1 MKVLSAM
8 QSSGT
13 LHLGNYLGS
22 MLPNCEYQDTAE
34 QTFYFIV
41 DLHALTTLHDA
52 DLLRKYRQ
60 DAARDYLA
68 AGFDPEKAIIFFQSY
83 VPQHTE
89 LQWILSTLT
98 PMGLL
103 ERSVSYKDKV
113 QKGLDTNAGLFM
125 YPVLMA
131 ADILLYD
138 VDRIPVGK
146 DQKQHV
152 EMARDIAQKF
162 NNAFGETF
170 VLPEPEVRE
179 NVAVVPGTDGQK
191 MSKSYGN
198 TIPLFGDEKAIQ
210 KAIMGVVTDS
220 KDKDDPKDPDS
231 CVIYQIHKLLLPE
244 GEASSLADE
253 YKNGLPYGD
262 AKKKLF
268 ETYMDYFGEMRKKH
282 ESLKEA
288 YLSDVLEEGAKK
300 AREVAGPKMEVVKKA
315 VGLL

>member
-8 QSSGT
+8 QPSGT
-13 LHLGNYLGS
+13 LHLGNFFGS
-22 MLPNCEYQDTAE
+22 MLPNREYQESADQAL
-34 QTFYFIV
+34 FFIV
-41 DLHALTTLHDA
+41 DLHALTTVHNPEV
-52 DLLRKYRQ
+52 LRKARQ
-60 DAARDYLA
+60 DATRDYLA
-68 AGFDPEKAIIFFQSY
+68 AGFDPDKAIIFFQSY
-83 VPQHTE
+83 VPEHAE

-103 ERSVSYKDKV
+103 ERSVSFKDKV
-113 QKGLDTNAGLFM
+113 QKGLESNAGLFM

-138 VDRIPVGK
+138 ADKVPVGK

-162 NNAFGETF
+162 NNAYGETF

-179 NVAVVPGTDGQK
+179 DVAVVPGTDGQK

-210 KAIMGVVTDS
+210 KAIMGTVTDS

-231 CVIYQIHKLLLPE
+231 CVIYQIHKLLLEE
-244 GEASSLADE
+244 GDAASLADE
-253 YKNGLPYGD
+253 YRNGLPYGD

-268 ETYMDYFGEMRKKH
+268 EAYMDYFGEMRKKH
-282 ESLKEA
+282 ESLTDSH
-288 YLSDVLEEGAKK
+288 LSEVLEEGAKK
-300 AREVAGPKMEVVKKA
+300 ARAIATPKMEAVKRA

>member
-1 MKVLSAM
+1 M
-8 QSSGT
+8 QPSGT
-13 LHLGNYLGS
+13 LHLGNFFGS
-22 MLPNCEYQDTAE
+22 MLPNRGYQDSAE
-34 QTFYFIV
+34 QALFFIV
-41 DLHALTTLHDA
+41 DLHAMTTVHDGN
-52 DLLRKYRQ
+52 LLRQLRQ
-60 DAARDYLA
+60 DAARDYIA
-68 AGFDPEKAIIFFQSY
+68 AGFDPDKAIIFFQSY
-83 VPQHTE
+83 VPEHAE
-89 LQWILSTLT
+89 LSWILSTLT

-113 QKGLDTNAGLFM
+113 QKGIDTNAGLFT

-138 VDRIPVGK
+138 ADTVPVGK

-170 VLPEPEVRE
+170 VLPEPEVRAE
-179 NVAVVPGTDGQK
+179 VAVVPGTDGQK
-191 MSKSYGN
+191 MSKSYNN

-210 KAIMGVVTDS
+210 KAIMGTVTDS
-220 KDKDDPKDPDS
+220 KEKDDPKDPDS
-231 CVIYQIHKLLLPE
+231 CVIYQIHKLLLDE
-244 GEASSLADE
+244 SAASALADE

-268 ETYMDYFGEMRKKH
+268 ESYMDYFGEMRKKH
-282 ESLKEA
+282 ESLTED

-300 AREVAGPKMEVVKKA
+300 ARAIAGPKMEAVKKA